1 MVIYDRLWET
11 LRQKGITQY
20 RLIKYYKVSSGQ
32 IGRLKKNAYI
42 STHTIDVLCTILQ
55 CRIED
60 IMEFVPD
67 TEYNPALGLIPGK
80 TLLTNPPEKKE
91 EGSEEEAPAISEL
104 GMSEEDFKKKSK

>member
-1 MVIYDRLWET
+1 MVIYNRLWET

-20 RLIKYYKVSSGQ
+20 RLIKYYGISSGQ

-55 CRIED
+55 CNVED

-67 TEYNPALGLIPGK
+67 TTFNPSLGLIPGN
-80 TLLTNPPEKKE
+80 TLLTNLPNQKAVD
-91 EGSEEEAPAISEL
+91 SVEEAPAVSEL
-104 GMSEEDFKKKSK
+104 GVSDPESK